1 MSARAAPG
9 PRVAYLGPPGTYSHE
24 AALRRYGRAARLV
37 AGSDFG
43 AVLGLLQAPS
53 SLRAD
58 LALLPVENSIEGPV
72 TQSLDSLVQAE
83 ALTVTESFCLTIDH
97 CLLARPGVAAR
108 EIATLYSH
116 PQALAQSAQWIRR
129 HLPQANQVTAG
140 STAEAARLAAAEPRA
155 AAIAS
160 AVAGRLHGL
169 RPLARHVQDHAA
181 NTTRFMAVRRR
192 KGRGK
197 PLPQEGGD
205 EQRALLHI
213 VLPNRPG
220 ALLHALQPFQTA
232 NLNLTFIQSRPLA
245 GRPWEYG
252 FFIEVQVTG
261 RESAF
266 QAVLGFL
273 SAFMEHSRLLG
284 RYSFRRR
291 PLR

>member
-1 MSARAAPG
+1 MSARSTPG

-24 AALRRYGRAARLV
+24 ACLHRYGRAARLL
-37 AGSDFG
+37 AGDDFG
-43 AVLGLLQAPS
+43 AVLALLQAPAS
-53 SLRAD
+53 RRAD
-58 LALLPVENSIEGPV
+58 VALLPVENSIEGPV
-72 TQSLDSLVQAE
+72 TQSLDSLVRAA
-83 ALTVTESFCLTIDH
+83 ALTVTESFCLAIDH

-108 EIATLYSH
+108 EIVTLYSH

-129 HLPQANQVTAG
+129 HLPRASQVTTG

-160 AVAGRLHGL
+160 AEAGRLHGL

-192 KGRGK
+192 TAGGRL
-197 PLPQEGGD
+197 LPQGRGD
-205 EQRALLHI
+205 EQRALLHV

-232 NLNLTFIQSRPLA
+232 NLNLTFIQSRPLV

-284 RYSFRRR
+284 RYSFSRR